1 MGQRMVMY
9 RLVLGTGLVFLLLTA
24 TGCPPAAGPMRFEPI
39 SMRQAVRIVNDNTAR
54 IGGTL
59 QASGSVDGYFTS
71 DGRQQ
76 RYHVDAVLFYLSP
89 CYLRFD
95 LKKFG
100 DRQVLFGSNDADY
113 WCYLKEDDAYYCGRH
128 DAPEELPPDIPV
140 RPDQI
145 GDALGLSLVRGLDE
159 AASHTRM
166 VQRVVDDYQQILFLV
181 HDARGRLILEKEYWL
196 DRYSPQLVRRVVF
209 RDGYGALEM
218 ESRLDEYGPLEP
230 GGPLLPRAMIADWP
244 KSQTRMRFRIDR
256 WTLVDQVTPSSI
268 QFATPRECTEP

>member
-1 MGQRMVMY
+1 MTARKP
-9 RLVLGTGLVFLLLTA
+9 VLGTTAGLLLLTT
-24 TGCPPAAGPMRFEPI
+24 TGCPPGPGPMRFAPI

-59 QASGSVDGYFTS
+59 RASGSVDGYFTNE
-71 DGRQQ
+71 GRQH

-100 DRQVLFGSNDADY
+100 DRQVLFGSNDIDY
-113 WCYLKEDDAYYCGRH
+113 WCYLKEDDTYYCGRH

-145 GDALGLSLVRGLDE
+145 GDALGLGLVTDVDE
-159 AASHTRM
+159 ATGHTRM

-181 HDARGRLILEKEYWL
+181 HDARERLVLEKEYWL

-209 RDGYGALEM
+209 RDGRGVLEM
-218 ESRLDEYGPLEP
+218 ESRLDEYRPLDA
-230 GGPLLPRAMIADWP
+230 GGPLLPRVMIADWP
-244 KSQTRMRFRIDR
+244 KSQAHMRFRIDK
-256 WTLVDQVTPSSI
+256 WTVVDQVKPDSI
-268 QFATPRECTEP
+268 QFATPGECTGPQ